1 MDSDLTIADGPPVL
15 EMPYPP
21 ESDADQVSID
31 NGEVKYHSYC
41 FVCHGAGAVGGGVI
55 SDLRYMTA
63 ETHDKFS
70 AIVLGGMY
78 ANKGMVGFSDI
89 LSQEDTEEIHAYLI
103 QRAKETYY
111 LERLNSFLK

>member
-1 MDSDLTIADGPPVL
+1 DLSIADGPPVL

-21 ESDADQVSID
+21 ESNADQVSID
-31 NGEVKYHSYC
+31 NGEAKYHSYC

-55 SDLRYMTA
+55 SDLRYMSE